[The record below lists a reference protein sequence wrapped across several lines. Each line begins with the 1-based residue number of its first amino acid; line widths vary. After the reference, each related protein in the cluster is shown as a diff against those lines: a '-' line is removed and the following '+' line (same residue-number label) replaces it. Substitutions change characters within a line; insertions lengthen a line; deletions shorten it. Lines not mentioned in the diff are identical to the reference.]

1 MIKNKLILLLV
12 YLTVTIAYSQEE
24 KWLHGKIIVKDATPQ
39 GVHIIN
45 LVNER
50 EAISDA
56 NGLFTILAKS
66 EDLLVFSAVH
76 LDYQRRI
83 IEPEDFKLPL
93 ITIAMTARVNQL
105 DEVKIIKYPKIN
117 ALDLGIL
124 TTPAKHYTPAERRL
138 KNASEF
144 KPAFLL
150 GFIGGMALP
159 VEPIINAISG
169 RTAMLK
175 KELLVER
182 RELLMA
188 KISDLYEDDFYINK
202 LKINKEYIKGFQLFL
217 LDSPDFV
224 TALKANNK
232 TMISFLIGKLAVDY
246 NIRINDENK

>member
-66 EDLLVFSAVH
+66 DDLLIFSAVH

-105 DEVKIIKYPKIN
+105 DEVKILKYPKIN

-138 KNASEF
+138 RTAGDF
-144 KPAFLL
+144 KPADIVFILL
-150 GFIGGMALP
+150 GGASIDP
-159 VEPIINAISG
+159 VLNAISG

-188 KISDLYEDDFYINK
+188 KISDLYEDAFYINK
-202 LKINKEYIKGFQLFL
+202 LKVNKEYIKGFQLFL
-217 LDSPDFV
+217 IDSPDFV
-224 TALKANNK
+224 KALKDNNK

-246 NIRINDENK
+246 NIRINDKN